1 MSARRRDSLSG
12 DLFLD
17 GIPRPAPALPA
28 SMDFRPQLS
37 HLVGDMLT
45 AAHARDPEL
54 DRYGIA
60 ALMSRYAGKEVS
72 KAMLDGYTAESRE
85 AFNLPMWLVPALETA
100 CGSTALSE
108 WLAEIR
114 GGRLVLGPAA
124 IDAEIG
130 RLEGEREATNER
142 LKELREWR
150 RRVR

>member
-1 MSARRRDSLSG
+1 MNARRRDSLSG
-12 DLFLD
+12 DLFVD
-17 GIPRPAPALPA
+17 MPRPAPALPA

-37 HLVGDMLT
+37 HLVGDMLA

-60 ALMSRYAGKEVS
+60 AVVSRLAGKEVS

-108 WLAEIR
+108 WLAAIR

-130 RLEGEREATNER
+130 RLQGEREAVDDR
-142 LKELREWR
+142 LKELRDLR

>member
-12 DLFLD
+12 DLFVD
-17 GIPRPAPALPA
+17 MPRPAPALPA

-54 DRYGIA
+54 DRYGVA
-60 ALMSRYAGKEVS
+60 AVVSRLAGKEVS

-108 WLAEIR
+108 WLAAIR

-130 RLEGEREATNER
+130 RLQGEREAVDDR
-142 LKELREWR
+142 LKELRDLR